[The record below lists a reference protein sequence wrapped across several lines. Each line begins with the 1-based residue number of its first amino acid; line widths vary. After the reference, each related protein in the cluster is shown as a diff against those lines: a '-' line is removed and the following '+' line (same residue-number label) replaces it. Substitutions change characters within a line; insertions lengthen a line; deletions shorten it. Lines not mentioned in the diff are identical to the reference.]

1 MTSVDEAVEK
11 RENLCPAGGNV
22 DWHSQNGNQYGGS
35 ALIKNRTTVWFS
47 SLASGYL
54 SEENRSLTQK
64 GNHTPLFT
72 AALFTSGK
80 EPACQCRRRKRCGFD
95 AWVRKI
101 PWRKAQQFTPGFLLG
116 ESHGQRSLAG
126 YSP

>member
-1 MTSVDEAVEK
+1 MTSVDEDVEK
-11 RENLCPAGGNV
+11 KENLCPAGGNV
-22 DWHSQNGNQYGGS
+22 DWRSQNGKQYGGS
-35 ALIKNRTTVWFS
+35 PLIKNRTTVRFS
-47 SLASGYL
+47 NLASGYL
-54 SEENRSLTQK
+54 SEGSRSLTQK

-80 EPACQCRRRKRCGFD
+80 EPACQVRRHERCGFD
-95 AWVRKI
+95 PWVRKI
-101 PWRKAQQFTPGFLLG
+101 PWRKAQQFSPGFLLG